1 MLIKI
6 KINKQTLECTT
17 DDDTIVINH
26 IIDNGTELEIE
37 ISKPES
43 ETEYPWQP

>member
-17 DDDTIVINH
+17 DDANVTVNNTS
-26 IIDNGTELEIE
+26 DNGIELEIE
-37 ISKPES
+37 ISKS
-43 ETEYPWQP
+43 ELEVEYPWQQ